1 MQMMET
7 QSIENQITSNI
18 RLNIRML
25 SLTSQFSTVLMENR
39 TKNTN
44 TIPMATSS
52 GNLLIMTME

>member
-1 MQMMET
+1 MQMIET

-18 RLNIRML
+18 WLNIWML
-25 SLTSQFSTVLMENR
+25 SLTSQFSTALMENG
-39 TKNTN
+39 TKNTP